1 MKGKKLLTTLAVSA
15 ILFTG
20 CGLKS
25 GQTIIKVNKT
35 KITQAQFD
43 EEFNKAAASGIVGK
57 MGIDLKN
64 GKNDFMYNLIKNR
77 VINELV
83 IKALLD
89 EEMNKRNI
97 KVTNADME
105 EAIKTIVDKVGSKEQ
120 LDKILKENGVSA
132 ADFKKDLKE
141 QVRMKKLAESL
152 GSSDVSDAEVK
163 AFYTRN
169 VDKFKYPEKV
179 RASHILVAVNPEE
192 ITEVV
197 KSEPE
202 NANLSEAE
210 VKAKVDAQIKEKAAK
225 ANSLLAEAKKNPADF
240 AKLAKENS
248 DDTTSAQKGGELGF
262 FAKNEM
268 VPEFANAAFKAK
280 PNTVVGPVKSQ
291 YGYHIILVKDRMAAG
306 QEPFEKVKSSI
317 KDYLT
322 NQKQLEQIDKLVESL
337 KKNAT
342 IEYINKD
349 YDPEQV
355 QKQVQDSIQKSADTA
370 KQLKK
375 EEAAKAKS
383 EAKK

>member
-1 MKGKKLLTTLAVSA
+1 M
-15 ILFTG
+15 
-20 CGLKS
+20 
-25 GQTIIKVNKT
+25 
-35 KITQAQFD
+35 
-43 EEFNKAAASGIVGK
+43 
-57 MGIDLKN
+57 
-64 GKNDFMYNLIKNR
+64 
-77 VINELV
+77 
-83 IKALLD
+83 
-89 EEMNKRNI
+89 
-97 KVTNADME
+97 
-105 EAIKTIVDKVGSKEQ
+105 
-120 LDKILKENGVSA
+120 
-132 ADFKKDLKE
+132 
-141 QVRMKKLAESL
+141 
-152 GSSDVSDAEVK
+152 
-163 AFYTRN
+163 
-169 VDKFKYPEKV
+169 
-179 RASHILVAVNPEE
+179 
-192 ITEVV
+192 
-197 KSEPE
+197 
-202 NANLSEAE
+202 
-210 VKAKVDAQIKEKAAK
+210 
-225 ANSLLAEAKKNPADF
+225 LAEAKKNPADF

-355 QKQVQDSIQKSADTA
+355 QKQVQESIQKSSDTA
-370 KQLKK
+370 KQLTKD
-375 EEAAKAKS
+375 KAKS

>member
-1 MKGKKLLTTLAVSA
+1 
-15 ILFTG
+15 
-20 CGLKS
+20 
-25 GQTIIKVNKT
+25 
-35 KITQAQFD
+35 
-43 EEFNKAAASGIVGK
+43 
-57 MGIDLKN
+57 
-64 GKNDFMYNLIKNR
+64 MYNLIKNR

-202 NANLSEAE
+202 NANLSESE
-210 VKAKVDAQIKEKAAK
+210 IKAKVDAQIKEKAAK

-355 QKQVQDSIQKSADTA
+355 QKQVQESIQKSADTA